1 MGSISSGMS
10 TGGRSSMCGS
20 EEVIQIEGNVQ
31 QCVAALRGVATLLR
45 GWQIRRVMTMQ
56 QGAMHMQQGGYG
68 PGFLGPPPMSVPQQ
82 VPMSPTSTGG
92 GMSGPMSPT
101 SPGALPRHQWYCISK
116 AVGSVGLWWQQ
127 ACWEWPALLHR
138 PAPSALCAK

>member
-45 GWQIRRVMTMQ
+45 GWQIRRVMTSQ
-56 QGAMHMQQGGYG
+56 QGAMAMQQGGY
-68 PGFLGPPPMSVPQQ
+68 PGFAGPQAMAMPQQ
-82 VPMSPTSTGG
+82 VPMSPVSTSGA
-92 GMSGPMSPT
+92 PMSPT
-101 SPGALPRHQWYCISK
+101 SPGVKLLPVYS
-116 AVGSVGLWWQQ
+116 
-127 ACWEWPALLHR
+127 
-138 PAPSALCAK
+138 